1 MTTKARE
8 PTTNKNQKEKAFALW
23 LEYGGINAP
32 RGTLS
37 KIAEALNVTDGTVR
51 GWKNRE
57 KWDEKALKFSN
68 ESGTVAEKST
78 KKDKKVATKERKI
91 RNAIK
96 NKEKK
101 EAVATEKMKNSSEI
115 NIVKAN
121 ELFLQGKSATDIAK
135 KINVAVST
143 ITRWRTKYKWVEA
156 KERLLIKVTNKLYE
170 KYKKERFK
178 ERESSYKYAGLIR
191 SMTMQKLT
199 GKEFIVKDGKK
210 EYLPKLVGKMLAA
223 ELSAMSLAIKVLEDT
238 NRYQDNLLGLKDMTT
253 LTNDITELYKFE
265 RRQELEKE
273 KIQIDKSRISGST
286 EENEAVISALEEIKK
301 KVQRDMAK
309 YKDENIDE

>member
-8 PTTNKNQKEKAFALW
+8 PTKNINQKEKAFALW

-68 ESGTVAEKST
+68 ESETVAGKKA
-78 KKDKKVATKERKI
+78 KKDKKVATKEQKI

-101 EAVATEKMKNSSEI
+101 EVVATEKMKNSSEI

-210 EYLPKLVGKMLAA
+210 EYFPKLVGKMLAA